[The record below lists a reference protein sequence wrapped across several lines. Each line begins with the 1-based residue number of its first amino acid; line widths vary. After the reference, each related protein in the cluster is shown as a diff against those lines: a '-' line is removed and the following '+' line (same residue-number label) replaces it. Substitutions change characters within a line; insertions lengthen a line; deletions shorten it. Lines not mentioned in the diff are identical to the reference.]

1 MEVNVS
7 MASKENQRI
16 VVTKR
21 MLKEGL
27 LRLMENKCLQKIS
40 VSELCQ
46 EAGINRATFY
56 NHYTAPADI
65 LREIGDEL
73 ADEINELL
81 REKKRHHN
89 VSIQERVEFACEY
102 LLQNKR
108 TAKLLFQNNT
118 PESEFA
124 VKLIRG
130 QDDWQLLNEKLN
142 SVYGKKGTELLFTFL
157 IHGAYCMITKWLL
170 EDMDMTPKEMGT
182 LFNDICTSGVPIR
195 NYLL

>member
-1 MEVNVS
+1 MEL
-7 MASKENQRI
+7 KENQRI

-27 LRLMENKCLQKIS
+27 LRLMETKSLSKIP

-56 NHYTAPADI
+56 NHYTEPADI
-65 LREIGDEL
+65 LREMGDDV
-73 ADEINELL
+73 AVEINNLL
-81 REKKRHHN
+81 RERKRHHN

-102 LLQNKR
+102 LQENKR
-108 TAKLLFQNNT
+108 VAKLLFQNNT

-130 QDDWQLLNEKLN
+130 QDDWQLLSEKLD
-142 SVYGKKGTELLFTFL
+142 SIYGKEGAMLLSTFL

-170 EDMDMTPKEMGT
+170 EDMDMTPKDMGK
-182 LFNDICTSGVPIR
+182 LFNDICTSRIPI
-195 NYLL
+195 